1 MYDRDK
7 EQARRSPGKEPD
19 RQTKE
24 SSQYKADRTSIL
36 RYQEASRRIRSARQR
51 VRPASGRFGRDNAT
65 VEQAGCR
72 HYPQAGRGSQ
82 QHQST
87 GAPGKCRR
95 VRTGSGGTRET
106 KEQDY

>member
-1 MYDRDK
+1 MTEIRN
-7 EQARRSPGKEPD
+7 
-19 RQTKE
+19 
-24 SSQYKADRTSIL
+24 KAGG
-36 RYQEASRRIRSARQR
+36 
-51 VRPASGRFGRDNAT
+51 RPAKSRIDKQKRVDNAT